1 MKYIFS
7 RNTLHGIG
15 CIATQDIKEGEIVGE
30 EPYFLFTKKYIEV
43 EDYFWRGPN
52 NEYLLINGLGNYC
65 NHSENNNIKPLIN
78 TEKPLITFI
87 ALRDIQKGDE
97 LFANYGEAYFKYRNI
112 EIIKNNKANQQK
124 MNTSRK
130 IHQPQ
135 PRYFTS
141 FKLF

>member
-1 MKYIFS
+1 MILIS
-7 RNTLHGIG
+7 TVL
-15 CIATQDIKEGEIVGE
+15 
-30 EPYFLFTKKYIEV
+30 LFYV
-43 EDYFWRGPN
+43 CN

-87 ALRDIQKGDE
+87 ALHDIQKGDE
-97 LFANYGEAYFKYRNI
+97 LFNNYGEAYFKYRNI